1 MGEDVVASWIGRRGQ
16 VRSIA
21 LARPVHPT
29 LRAAVDR
36 YVAGC
41 AEHPGQQCACGG
53 RARDCSV
60 SLRAVERAVGRH
72 QAEFDALSG
81 PWPDALD
88 PSGEL
93 GMVAAGLVPQLAE
106 QIVAPSAV

>member
-1 MGEDVVASWIGRRGQ
+1 MVLLPDERLRIRDPHHLIEAQ
-16 VRSIA
+16 FKA
-21 LARPVHPT
+21 FARA
-29 LRAAVDR
+29 LRAAGLPV
-36 YVAGC
+36 G
-41 AEHPGQQCACGG
+41 PGRVLEA
-53 RARDCSV
+53 
-60 SLRAVERAVGRH
+60 LRAVERAVGRH

>member
-1 MGEDVVASWIGRRGQ
+1 
-16 VRSIA
+16 
-21 LARPVHPT
+21 
-29 LRAAVDR
+29 
-36 YVAGC
+36 
-41 AEHPGQQCACGG
+41 
-53 RARDCSV
+53 V

-93 GMVAAGLVPQLAE
+93 GVIAAGLVPQLAE
-106 QIVAPSAV
+106 QKVAPSAV